1 MKDFR
6 IVQAKTLLDIY
17 SIAPIRGFNP
27 PSIVVVGSKLNS
39 VSEILYNGVTADEF
53 FVSSD
58 SRIVVRIP
66 PSQVGKDLIDF
77 KAYAGVSILNKS
89 AAVVLEL
96 MKPLKPVSGIDRL
109 VQAWMMVF
117 LTTPGSDV
125 FTPSSGGG
133 AATIIGSR
141 TDRRHSS
148 AAADLTVAIERTES
162 EILRL
167 QASRKNVPPEEK
179 LLSSDLE
186 SLSFDDATGT
196 LSATVR
202 LKNLIN
208 QSAEVSLS

>member
-6 IVQAKTLLDIY
+6 IVQAKTILTIF
-17 SIAPIRGFNP
+17 SISPIRGFNP
-27 PSIVVVGSKLNS
+27 PSVVVLGSKLNS
-39 VSEILYNGVTADEF
+39 ASELLYNGVPVTEF

-58 SRIVVRIP
+58 TRLVVRIP

-77 KAYAGVSILNKS
+77 QAFSNVSILNNS
-89 AAVVLEL
+89 ASVVLEL
-96 MKPLKPVSGIDRL
+96 SKPLKQISGIDRL
-109 VQAWMMVF
+109 VQAWMMIF

-125 FTPSSGGG
+125 FQPSSGGG
-133 AATIIGSR
+133 ARSIIGSR

-148 AAADLTVAIERTES
+148 AAADLTVAIDRTES

-167 QASRKNVPPEEK
+167 QSSQKNIPPEEK

-186 SLSFDDATGT
+186 TLSFDDTTGT

-202 LKNLIN
+202 LKNFVN
-208 QSAEVSLS
+208 QAANVSLS